1 MRPWNFPR
9 QSTSCGQRN
18 NKSVEVMGSPQLKSQ
33 TDLQVTVC
41 QMGSNV
47 RALSN
52 KEGDSFIHASC
63 GPQY

>member
-1 MRPWNFPR
+1 
-9 QSTSCGQRN
+9 
-18 NKSVEVMGSPQLKSQ
+18 MGSPQLKSQ

-52 KEGDSFIHASC
+52 KEGDSFLIQATADPSTEAC
-63 GPQY
+63 YF